1 MTLLDARATAAGAS
15 RRSRRDNPWWT
26 LLATALGVIMVALD
40 GTVVAIA
47 NPYIAKDLGA
57 SLADLQ
63 WVTNAYLLALA
74 VLLIPAGWLGD
85 HFGRRRMFLLGV
97 AGFALTSLGV
107 GLSGSIGAV
116 IGFRVLQ
123 GVAGALIMPNT
134 LALLRQAFPADKLNS
149 AIGIWGAVTA
159 ASTAGG
165 PILAG
170 VLVEHFNWSSV
181 FFINVPVGVIA
192 LAVGVAVLRESRDTA
207 IGRLDLAGLGTLAV
221 GLFLVIFGVIKAQ
234 TWSWGDARTLAFL
247 IGGLAVLVAFG
258 FIETRVANPLIPMR
272 IFRDR
277 SVSIGSTAVLLN
289 FFALFGVLF
298 FISLYLQ
305 SVHGYSAVQAGV
317 RTLPLTLLF
326 VVSSPISGYLTGRFG
341 PRVPITLGL
350 LAVAVAMVALLA
362 LDTDSSYTV
371 LWPPMV
377 GLGIGI
383 GLVVVAST
391 EAIVGNTP
399 PELAGVAGGMQSTF
413 MQLGGVLG
421 SAVLGSV
428 LSSRVGAVLLP
439 KLTGA
444 GVPQPIADKLQVAR
458 EYVSQGVAPVPAHTP
473 APLAEAI
480 TAGSHAAF
488 MSGLHVALIV
498 AAALAFVGALIA
510 PLIRRGHSPVEAV
523 AVA

>member
-1 MTLLDARATAAGAS
+1 MTLTDPRSTVATPTS
-15 RRSRRDNPWWT
+15 SPRRDNPWWT

-47 NPYIAKDLGA
+47 NPYIARDLGA
-57 SLADLQ
+57 SLSDLQ

-85 HFGRRRMFLLGV
+85 HFGRRRMFLVGV
-97 AGFALTSLGV
+97 VGFALTSLAV
-107 GLSGSIGAV
+107 GLSGSIGMV
-116 IGFRVLQ
+116 ILFRTLQ
-123 GVAGALIMPNT
+123 GAAGALIMPNT
-134 LALLRQAFPADKLNS
+134 LALLRRAFPPEKLNS

-159 ASTAGG
+159 AATAGG

-170 VLVEHFNWSSV
+170 VLVEHFSWSSV
-181 FFINVPVGVIA
+181 FYVNVPVGIIA
-192 LAVGVAVLRESRDTA
+192 LAVGLLVLRESRDAGT
-207 IGRLDLAGLGTLAV
+207 GRLDLGGLGMLSA
-221 GLFLVIFGVIKAQ
+221 GLFLLIFGVIKAQ
-234 TWSWGDARTLAFL
+234 TWSWGDPLTILF
-247 IGGLAVLVAFG
+247 IGGGVVVLVLFG
-258 FIETRVANPLIPMR
+258 VLETRVANPLIPMR

-277 SVSIGSTAVLLN
+277 SVSIGSVAVLLN

-305 SVHGYSAVQAGV
+305 SVHGYSAVGAGV

-326 VVSSPISGYLTGRFG
+326 VISSPISGWLTGRFG
-341 PRVPITLGL
+341 PRVPIMIGL
-350 LAVAVAMVALLA
+350 LAVGVSMVALLA
-362 LDTDSSYTV
+362 LESDSSYSV

-399 PELAGVAGGMQSTF
+399 PSLAGVAGGMQSTF

-421 SAVLGSV
+421 SAVLGTV
-428 LSSRVGAVLLP
+428 LSSRVGGVLVD
-439 KLTGA
+439 KLTHA
-444 GVPQPIADKLQVAR
+444 GVPSAIAGKFLAAK
-458 EYVSQGVAPVPAHTP
+458 EYVSQGVAPVPSSTP
-473 APLAEAI
+473 APLARAI

-498 AAALAFVGALIA
+498 AAVLAFIGAALAPF
-510 PLIRRGHSPVEAV
+510 IRRGDSPVEHAAV
-523 AVA
+523 A